1 MLLIPKAAL
10 RLTCSIMRVS
20 LVTVVCFYQDGRSSH
35 WEEVVMLVFKG
46 FHRFMVVLVEHS
58 WCFGLGVASYMLDKS
73 SATKL
78 LSPAFNSSL
87 GNKMEI

>member
-1 MLLIPKAAL
+1 
-10 RLTCSIMRVS
+10 
-20 LVTVVCFYQDGRSSH
+20 
-35 WEEVVMLVFKG
+35 MLVFKG

-87 GNKMEI
+87 GKKMEI